1 MSQSIPFRSLSER
14 ESRLL
19 SELAATG
26 RSLFTVEDARRAFR
40 GDGNDI
46 ARVLYRLSAKRWL
59 ERLERGKYRLIPL
72 EAGPE
77 AQWAEHELLVA
88 AALIQP
94 YYLAY
99 GTALHY
105 YGYTERPS
113 RPFWIATT
121 RRKQPVT
128 LNGSTYRFVAL
139 AERKF
144 FGYIAVELS
153 SQMVQVAER
162 EKAVADGFDHPE
174 YCGGAI
180 EPAKGLWFGADEL
193 DLSRVADYSRRLG
206 NRAAMRRLGFW
217 LERLGL
223 GDETLL
229 QALEATDDRN
239 YAHLDPGGPAGGPR
253 DARWRLI
260 VNIPERHL
268 LEWREH

>member
-26 RSLFTVEDARRAFR
+26 RSTFTIEDARRAFR
-40 GDGNDI
+40 VDGNDM

-88 AALIQP
+88 ATLARP

-105 YGYTERPS
+105 YGYTERPP

-128 LNGSTYRFVAL
+128 LNGLTYRFVTL

-144 FGYIAVELS
+144 FGHVAVEIS
-153 SQMVQVAER
+153 GQMVQVAER

-180 EPAKGLWFGADEL
+180 EPAKGLWFGADEI
-193 DLSRVADYSRRLG
+193 DLPRVADYSRRLD

-223 GDETLL
+223 GDEALL
-229 QALEATDDRN
+229 QTLEAPDDRN
-239 YAHLDPGGPAGGPR
+239 YAHLDPAGPAGGPR

-260 VNIPERHL
+260 VNIPERQL